1 MEFNPVPIGS
11 CSKENQII
19 YQQFFNY
26 ADSDGDGRITGSDAT
41 KFFAMSNLSRQDL
54 KQVLYFMFFIAI
66 IDSNDSGVA
75 IADSKRQGSL
85 GFAEFIIAMQLISL
99 AQSSQPITQELLSS
113 GVELKNLKWLSFQIM
128 KC

>member
-54 KQVLYFMFFIAI
+54 KQVWLLLIQS
-66 IDSNDSGVA
+66 DKDLLVLQSS
-75 IADSKRQGSL
+75 SL
-85 GFAEFIIAMQLISL
+85 LC
-99 AQSSQPITQELLSS
+99 SQPITQELLSS